1 MKKHSAFQEYVTG
14 VKQPVSKLSTGAI
27 QLITIAVALGWIAL
41 ALAGVVDFFISDAG
55 IFKAEWQR
63 IASWL
68 AILFLVVVVVR
79 NHVKRM
85 RRKGRQILDQN
96 S

>member
-1 MKKHSAFQEYVTG
+1 MKKHSALQEYVTG
-14 VKQPVSKLSTGAI
+14 IKEPVLKLSTGAI
-27 QLITIAVALGWIAL
+27 HIIAIAIWFAWIAL
-41 ALAGVVDFFISDAG
+41 ALAGVVDFFANDG
-55 IFKAEWQR
+55 IFGAEWQR

-68 AILFLVVVVVR
+68 AIVLLAIVVAGR
-79 NHVKRM
+79 HVKRM